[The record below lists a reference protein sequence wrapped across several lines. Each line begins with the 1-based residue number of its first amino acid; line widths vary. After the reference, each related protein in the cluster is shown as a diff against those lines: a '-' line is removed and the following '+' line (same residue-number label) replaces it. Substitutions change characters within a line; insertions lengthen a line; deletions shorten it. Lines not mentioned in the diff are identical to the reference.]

1 MQRVGGAMVKGVVTA
16 LALLGAL
23 ELSGCVGGAVAAGP
37 EQFLSERNVGARP
50 VPGAFGYCR
59 DHGCNRVVRI
69 RLTQT
74 AWAETVEPLRSPSA
88 SAAEERERLKRVV
101 GSFERHAAHLA
112 GTSAD
117 RGGTGYGAPG
127 QLDCVDE
134 TANTTV
140 LLLMLQ
146 RAGLLR
152 WHQAAAPA
160 GRGNLVDGLTPHRT
174 AAIVEPATG
183 VEWVVDSW
191 FHDNGMEPE
200 VVAMT
205 LWLSGWSPEDATV
218 PATAAAPASR
228 PEIAGQRQATRD
240 DEDGT
245 QECCGQAV
253 DSGDRHREGS
263 SDQAPQT

>member
-1 MQRVGGAMVKGVVTA
+1 MAA
-16 LALLGAL
+16 LTLLGAL

-37 EQFLSERNVGARP
+37 KEFLSERSVGDDP
-50 VPGAFGYCR
+50 VPSAFGYCR
-59 DHGCNRVVRI
+59 DHSCNRVVR
-69 RLTQT
+69 LAFTET

-88 SAAEERERLKRVV
+88 SAAEERERLKQVV
-101 GSFERHAAHLA
+101 GAFERRAARLA
-112 GTSAD
+112 GTSGD
-117 RGGTGYGAPG
+117 RGGTMSAYGADG

-160 GRGNLVDGLTPHRT
+160 GRGNLVDGLMPHRT
-174 AAIVEPATG
+174 AAILEPATG
-183 VEWVVDSW
+183 AEWAVDSW
-191 FHDNGMEPE
+191 FHDNGVEPE
-200 VVAMT
+200 VVTMA
-205 LWLSGWSPEDATV
+205 LWLSGWSPEDASTIPV
-218 PATAAAPASR
+218 TPAAAAFRPGTAGERHVSR
-228 PEIAGQRQATRD
+228 
-240 DEDGT
+240 EDPGET

-263 SDQAPQT
+263 SDHAPQT